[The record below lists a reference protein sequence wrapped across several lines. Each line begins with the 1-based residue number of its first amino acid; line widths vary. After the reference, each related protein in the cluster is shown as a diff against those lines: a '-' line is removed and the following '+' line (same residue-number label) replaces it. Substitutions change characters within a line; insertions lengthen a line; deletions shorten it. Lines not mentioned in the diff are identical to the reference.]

1 MANCCCSCGGSRRE
15 DRKRKKNR
23 DAENDD
29 FDSYRRD
36 QDMRLHAIRDEERR
50 KYEQDL
56 PSFQPYEREPLN
68 PTRPEEQYL
77 YDDTPA
83 PQGTGVHG
91 VGMGYGRRG
100 GAPNPYAQAAPP
112 TSYGQNLGVQRQP
125 STGSSMMTAGNAG
138 VGAGGEGVDQPRNEY
153 GYAGQREQ
161 MTDNCEWHE
170 RGACC
175 DAHAGWNLASIPLV
189 AAPLTPDYDPYSNPP
204 NQYGQQQ
211 YGQYDYNQGPTY
223 PPVAAAGMTSPT
235 RQRGQNDY
243 FSGGPGSSDSHHY
256 QDPGPRVHPAP
267 ADPYHN
273 TGYDDGLGAIG
284 RAATSPTGE
293 RQYTGAQGYG
303 TPAPLTI
310 PQTPAPVQVPTP
322 QRLVNPQQQSIL
334 QSPESEYS
342 PHGTFNNYA
351 PETEAAGPPSYG
363 QATSAVG
370 GPSSSYPREKR

>member
-1 MANCCCSCGGSRRE
+1 
-15 DRKRKKNR
+15 
-23 DAENDD
+23 
-29 FDSYRRD
+29 
-36 QDMRLHAIRDEERR
+36 
-50 KYEQDL
+50 
-56 PSFQPYEREPLN
+56 
-68 PTRPEEQYL
+68 
-77 YDDTPA
+77 
-83 PQGTGVHG
+83 
-91 VGMGYGRRG
+91 
-100 GAPNPYAQAAPP
+100 
-112 TSYGQNLGVQRQP
+112 
-125 STGSSMMTAGNAG
+125 
-138 VGAGGEGVDQPRNEY
+138 
-153 GYAGQREQ
+153 
-161 MTDNCEWHE
+161 
-170 RGACC
+170 
-175 DAHAGWNLASIPLV
+175 
-189 AAPLTPDYDPYSNPP
+189 
-204 NQYGQQQ
+204 
-211 YGQYDYNQGPTY
+211 
-223 PPVAAAGMTSPT
+223 MTSPT

-303 TPAPLTI
+303 TPAPLTV
-310 PQTPAPVQVPTP
+310 PPTPAPVQVPTP

-370 GPSSSYPREKR
+370 APSSSYPREKR